1 MMLDKP
7 ISEMSN
13 YEVLAHIESLRKLR
27 QEARFKPPAEKKAI
41 RQSKR
46 KFENPIQEIS
56 GELSDILGQLLAD
69 DTADTA
75 E

>member
-1 MMLDKP
+1 MILDKP

-13 YEVLAHIESLRKLR
+13 DEVLAHIESLRKLR
-27 QEARFKPPAEKKAI
+27 QEARFKPEKKAMRQAGLGVI

-56 GELSDILGQLLAD
+56 GELSDILGKLLAD
-69 DTADTA
+69 D
-75 E
+75 